1 MVVPTKDQTEIFEL
15 LRTKQYMKLWNI
27 SKYFGYKIIPDIHK
41 RFEIFCDEVA
51 NFDYTTN
58 NNFIG
63 WFTRRLRYYK
73 LNTDYNNSDLICG
86 TADLGRLR
94 QKQKISPD
102 PDEYIGRK
110 TVTEKLKFQI
120 GNKGGI

>member
-1 MVVPTKDQTEIFEL
+1 MIVPMKDQTEIFAL
-15 LRTKQYMKLWNI
+15 LRTKEYMKLWNI
-27 SKYFGYKIIPDIHK
+27 SRYFGYQTIPDIHK

-63 WFTRRLRYYK
+63 WYKNRLRYYK
-73 LNTDYNNSDLICG
+73 LNTDYNHSDLIG
-86 TADLGRLR
+86 PENASLGRIR
-94 QKQKISPD
+94 QRQTISPD
-102 PDEYIGRK
+102 PDEYEGRK

-120 GNKGGI
+120 GGH